1 MRPTDST
8 PAPRPADDPRSAGSA
23 GSARAGSARAGS
35 ASRPGP
41 GSGSDGAAPAPAPA
55 PAPRAGGPEARGI
68 DLVPDEERG
77 GRPRDLF
84 AVWAAPNVSYLSF
97 VVGAALVLMGLT
109 LPQALGV
116 VLVGNLVWICTGV
129 VAAAGPVAG
138 TSGSVV
144 SRALYGVRGN
154 RAVVVVTGWLI
165 AAAYLA
171 LNWSAAS
178 VAGIGLAARLGLPA
192 SPAVDAAVICVIA
205 AGTLLIAIFGYGL
218 IVRLYT
224 GLSVALTAVF
234 AVVTGYV
241 LAAADLSYAPA
252 EPLRGAAL
260 AAALGAGFTLVAS
273 APLSY
278 TNSPDL
284 ARYLPRDSSPV
295 AVAGWT
301 ALGAYLPSVVFTA
314 VGALAATGLDM
325 TDPEAALEGVLPGW
339 FVPVFVVAVVV
350 NTMTNN
356 GMTAYSAGLSVQS
369 VGVRLAR
376 IPAVLVIGVL
386 GTAMTLYAIL
396 VFDFLT
402 AVSTVL
408 QLVVVVT
415 GPVMAV
421 AMTDLVLRRNR
432 YSGPEL
438 LAQRRGGPFWYR
450 GGVHWA
456 GFLALAA
463 GALTAGLWVRTTFW
477 TGPIAAA
484 TGGVDL
490 SVPAGMTVA
499 AAVYWAATGALGTIP
514 RL

>member
-8 PAPRPADDPRSAGSA
+8 PAPRPADDSRPA
-23 GSARAGSARAGS
+23 
-35 ASRPGP
+35 RPGP
-41 GSGSDGAAPAPAPA
+41 GAGPGPGAASDGPDGPRGRDGADGVA
-55 PAPRAGGPEARGI
+55 PAPRTGGPEVRGI

-129 VAAAGPVAG
+129 VAAAGPAAG

-178 VAGIGLAARLGLPA
+178 VAGIGLAARLGLPD
-192 SPAVDAAVICVIA
+192 SPVVDAAVVCAVA
-205 AGTLLIAIFGYGL
+205 TGTLLIAIFGYGL
-218 IVRLYT
+218 IVRLYA
-224 GLSVALTAVF
+224 GLSVALTVVF
-234 AVVTGYV
+234 TVVSGYV

-325 TDPEAALEGVLPGW
+325 SDPEAALEGLLPGW
-339 FVPVFVVAVVV
+339 FVPVFVVAVVL
-350 NTMTNN
+350 NTMANN

-369 VGVRLAR
+369 VGVRIAR

-386 GTAMTLYAIL
+386 GAAMTLYAIL

-402 AVSTVL
+402 SVSTVL

-456 GFLALAA
+456 GVLALAA
-463 GALTAGLWVRTTFW
+463 GALAAVLWVRTTFW

-484 TGGVDL
+484 AGGVDL
-490 SVPAGMTVA
+490 SVPAGMAVA
-499 AAVYWAATGALGTIP
+499 AAVYWAATSALATIP
-514 RL
+514 RP

>member
-41 GSGSDGAAPAPAPA
+41 GSGSDGAALAFVPA

-178 VAGIGLAARLGLPA
+178 VAGIGLVARLGLPA

-514 RL
+514 RP